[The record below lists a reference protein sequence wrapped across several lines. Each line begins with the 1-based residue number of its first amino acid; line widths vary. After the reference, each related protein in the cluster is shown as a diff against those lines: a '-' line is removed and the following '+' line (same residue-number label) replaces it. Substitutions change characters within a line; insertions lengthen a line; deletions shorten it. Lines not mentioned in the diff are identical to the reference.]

1 MPRVTEA
8 YLAERREHILSSAA
22 TCFARE
28 GFHRTSMRDVI
39 AEAGLSPGAV
49 YHYFR
54 GKHDIIVAIS
64 LDAVTAV
71 GGAVRSSVGRGR
83 SLPELVAGLPAA
95 IEALDRADDRARL
108 AVQAWGEALR
118 DPALGAALREG
129 VEDVLNALRE
139 RVDLARSAGEV
150 SEDVD
155 PHAVARVA
163 LGIVQGFILQRAW
176 DPEVTAADYGRG
188 ASALVGGLL
197 AP

>member
-1 MPRVTEA
+1 MPRVTDA
-8 YLAERREHILSSAA
+8 YLAERREYILSSAA

-49 YHYFR
+49 YRYFR
-54 GKHDIIVAIS
+54 GKHDIIAAIS

-71 GGAVRSSVGRGR
+71 GEAVRVSAGRGQP
-83 SLPELVAGLPAA
+83 LPDLVAGLPAA
-95 IEALDRADDRARL
+95 IEALDRADDRTRL

-118 DPALGAALREG
+118 DPALGQALREG
-129 VEDVLNALRE
+129 VEGVLAVLRE
-139 RVDLARSAGEV
+139 RVDLARASGEV

-155 PHAVARVA
+155 PQAVARVA

-176 DPEVTAADYGRG
+176 DPGLTAADYGRG
-188 ASALVGGLL
+188 AAAVAGGLL